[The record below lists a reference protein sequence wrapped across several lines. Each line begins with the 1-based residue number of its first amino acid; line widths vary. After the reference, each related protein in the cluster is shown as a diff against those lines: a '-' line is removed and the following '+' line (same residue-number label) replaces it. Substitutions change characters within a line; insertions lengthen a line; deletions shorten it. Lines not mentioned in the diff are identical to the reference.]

1 MAEPRLIAVANQ
13 KGGVGKTT
21 TVVNLGY
28 SLARL
33 GQRVL
38 IIDLDP
44 QGNASTGLGID
55 ADQRPHTIKDVLER
69 TVSFDQAILPTSHD
83 NLSIIAASID
93 LTSADIELARDRD
106 RAERMKTVLARG
118 HDALAAFD
126 VVLID
131 CPPSLGLLTINALV
145 AVDAVL
151 VPLQCEFY
159 ALEGLSQL
167 ILTLRSLRQSLGLQL
182 PIDGILLTMIDR
194 RNRLSREVEAE
205 VRNELKQMVFRTAI
219 PRNVRLG
226 EAPSHGLP
234 ALAID
239 ARSSG
244 GLAYQALAE
253 EYLERQH
260 HLKEG
265 HDQ

>member
-1 MAEPRLIAVANQ
+1 MPETRSIAVANQ

-21 TVVNLGY
+21 TVINLGY
-28 SLARL
+28 SLSLAE
-33 GQRVL
+33 QRVL

-44 QGNASTGLGID
+44 QGNASTGLGVD
-55 ADQRPHTIKDVLER
+55 ADKRKHSIKDVLEGVVPLGR
-69 TVSFDQAILPTSHD
+69 AILSTGHD
-83 NLSIIAASID
+83 NLSIICSSTE
-93 LTSADIELARDRD
+93 LTSADIELAQDPDRT
-106 RAERMKTVLARG
+106 ERLKTVLTSG
-118 HDALAAFD
+118 CDALAAFD
-126 VVLID
+126 TIMID

-167 ILTLRSLRQSLGLQL
+167 ILTLRGLRQSLGLQL

-205 VRNELKQMVFRTAI
+205 VRKELDQLVYTTAI

-234 ALAID
+234 ALVID
-239 ARSSG
+239 PRSSG
-244 GLAYQALAE
+244 GLAYRSLANE
-253 EYLERQH
+253 FLERQH
-260 HLKEG
+260 RMKG
-265 HDQ
+265 GQGP